1 MASGDVGEN
10 RREVLKGRW
19 SEPVRYEVCPRTG
32 GMIQNIDPLGMNGA
46 ERFSMSEGQLLEFAF
61 SLIAFRLG
69 VRRTWHLIMGLD
81 GGGRPR

>member
-1 MASGDVGEN
+1 
-10 RREVLKGRW
+10 
-19 SEPVRYEVCPRTG
+19 
-32 GMIQNIDPLGMNGA
+32 MIQNIDPLGMNGA